1 LIKVNYGEEFLT
13 ILKLNIRF
21 INNKTNKE
29 HDNKRNARVYYTTYG
44 FRNFKKGNSRFI
56 NNLKA
61 NRNLLQQANDTAE
74 GQHPFAVVLS
84 CIDSRA
90 SAELILTK
98 GWRYI

>member
-1 LIKVNYGEEFLT
+1 MNTIKEMQESITPLMALE
-13 ILKLNIRF
+13 ILK
-21 INNKTNKE
+21 K
-29 HDNKRNARVYYTTYG
+29 
-44 FRNFKKGNSRFI
+44 NSRFI

-98 GWRYI
+98 GLEIYLVFV

>member
-1 LIKVNYGEEFLT
+1 MNT
-13 ILKLNIRF
+13 I
-21 INNKTNKE
+21 TKE
-29 HDNKRNARVYYTTYG
+29 MQDITPLMALEIL
-44 FRNFKKGNSRFI
+44 KGNSRFI

-98 GWRYI
+98 GLEIYLVLYSGQIEDYFRKYGIWL

>member
-1 LIKVNYGEEFLT
+1 MNT
-13 ILKLNIRF
+13 I
-21 INNKTNKE
+21 TKE
-29 HDNKRNARVYYTTYG
+29 MQVYYTTYG
-44 FRNFKKGNSRFI
+44 FRNFKKKGNSRFI

-98 GWRYI
+98 GLEIYLVFVCGQYYQ

>member
-1 LIKVNYGEEFLT
+1 MALE
-13 ILKLNIRF
+13 IL
-21 INNKTNKE
+21 
-29 HDNKRNARVYYTTYG
+29 
-44 FRNFKKGNSRFI
+44 KKGNSRFI

-61 NRNLLQQANDTAE
+61 NCNLLQQANDTAE

-98 GWRYI
+98 GLEIVSV